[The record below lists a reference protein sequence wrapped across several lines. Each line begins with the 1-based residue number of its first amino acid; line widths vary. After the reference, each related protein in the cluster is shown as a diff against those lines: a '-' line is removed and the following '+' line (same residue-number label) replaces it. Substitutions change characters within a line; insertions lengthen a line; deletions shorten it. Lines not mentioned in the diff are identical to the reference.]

1 MNFKMK
7 PLTEE
12 EERLVEEK
20 ILAYSDSMAPRE
32 PHTEEEQL
40 VFKIADEEGMVIAG
54 CVVNIHEMG
63 RAVFAQLWVDERY
76 RHHGLGSKL
85 IRAAEDAAR
94 EKGCYYLCLGTM
106 DFQARPFYEK
116 HGFRVFT
123 VNKDIPMG
131 HKSWSLCKRLDKDVP
146 DYTPGNNTAAERYR
160 VEPGSREDAEV
171 IDRGLDA
178 FCVEVVP
185 DKHEYI
191 TLSRKLVD
199 AQGSMIAAVIAG
211 VDEDDV
217 AEINGIWV
225 DEQYRRQGLGSYLLR
240 RIEREAKENG
250 AYVILS
256 DCCDWTAG
264 FFFNNGFTA
273 RGELTDYPKG
283 HTAYELEKRICR
295 IQRCVTNSSL
305 SICIIPDSSP
315 AGLRK

>member
-1 MNFKMK
+1 MNMKYEIK

-12 EERLVEEK
+12 EETFIEEK
-20 ILAYSDSMAPRE
+20 INVYGDSMAPSE

-40 VFKIADEEGMVIAG
+40 VFKVENEDKNVIGG
-54 CVVNIHEMG
+54 CIVNIHAWG
-63 RAVFAQLWVDERY
+63 RAVLARLWVDERY
-76 RHHGLGSKL
+76 RHHGLGSML
-85 IRAAEDAAR
+85 IRATEDAAR

-106 DFQARPFYEK
+106 DFQAKPFYEK

-211 VDEDDV
+211 VYEDDV
-217 AEINGIWV
+217 AEIDGIWV
-225 DEQYRRQGLGSYLLR
+225 DEQYRRQGLGSYLFR
-240 RIEREAKENG
+240 WIEREAKENG

-264 FFFNNGFTA
+264 FFFNNGFAA
-273 RGELTDYPKG
+273 RGELTDYPRG
-283 HTAYELEKRICR
+283 HTAYELEKRI
-295 IQRCVTNSSL
+295 
-305 SICIIPDSSP
+305 
-315 AGLRK
+315 

>member
-1 MNFKMK
+1 MNMKYEIK

-12 EERLVEEK
+12 EETFIEQK
-20 ILAYSDSMAPRE
+20 INVNADSMAPSE

-40 VFKIADEEGMVIAG
+40 VFKVEDEDKNVIG
-54 CVVNIHEMG
+54 GSVVNIHEMG
-63 RAVFAQLWVDERY
+63 RAVLAQLWVDERY
-76 RHHGLGSKL
+76 RHHGLGSML
-85 IRAAEDAAR
+85 IRATEDAAR

-106 DFQARPFYEK
+106 DFQAKPFYEK

-160 VEPGSREDAEV
+160 VELGTREDAEV

-185 DKHEYI
+185 DRHEYI

-217 AEINGIWV
+217 AEIDGIWV
-225 DEQYRRQGLGSYLLR
+225 EERYRRQGLGSYLFR

-264 FFFNNGFTA
+264 FFFNNGFAA
-273 RGELTDYPKG
+273 RGELTDYPRG
-283 HTAYELEKRICR
+283 HTAYELEKRI
-295 IQRCVTNSSL
+295 
-305 SICIIPDSSP
+305 
-315 AGLRK
+315 

>member
-1 MNFKMK
+1 MNMKYEIK
-7 PLTEE
+7 PLTKEE
-12 EERLVEEK
+12 ETFIEEK
-20 ILAYSDSMAPRE
+20 INVYADSMAPSE

-40 VFKIADEEGMVIAG
+40 VFKVEDEDKNVIGG

-63 RAVFAQLWVDERY
+63 RAVLAQLWVDERY
-76 RHHGLGSKL
+76 RHHGLGSML
-85 IRAAEDAAR
+85 IRATEDAAR

-106 DFQARPFYEK
+106 DFQAKPFYEK

-131 HKSWSLCKRLDKDVP
+131 HKSWSLCKRIDKDVP

-217 AEINGIWV
+217 AEIDGIWV
-225 DEQYRRQGLGSYLLR
+225 DEQYRRQGLGSYLFR

-264 FFFNNGFTA
+264 FFLAHSFFVGSNQV
-273 RGELTDYPKG
+273 
-283 HTAYELEKRICR
+283 I
-295 IQRCVTNSSL
+295 
-305 SICIIPDSSP
+305 
-315 AGLRK
+315 

>member
-1 MNFKMK
+1 MWESTPALRVQDKN
-7 PLTEE
+7 
-12 EERLVEEK
+12 
-20 ILAYSDSMAPRE
+20 
-32 PHTEEEQL
+32 
-40 VFKIADEEGMVIAG
+40 VIGG

-63 RAVFAQLWVDERY
+63 RAVLAQLWVDERY
-76 RHHGLGSKL
+76 RHHGLGSML
-85 IRAAEDAAR
+85 IRATEDAAR

-106 DFQARPFYEK
+106 DFQAKPFYEK

-217 AEINGIWV
+217 AEIDGIWV
-225 DEQYRRQGLGSYLLR
+225 DEQYRRQGLGSYLFR

-264 FFFNNGFTA
+264 FFFNNGFAA
-273 RGELTDYPKG
+273 RGELTDYPRG
-283 HTAYELEKRICR
+283 HTAYELEKRI
-295 IQRCVTNSSL
+295 
-305 SICIIPDSSP
+305 
-315 AGLRK
+315 